1 MTEFRDG
8 VRSVLRTTGIGLSEF
23 SDIAAHADEFKV
35 ARDVKELGIMTAAPW
50 RRVHT

>member
-8 VRSVLRTTGIGLSEF
+8 VRSVLRITGLGRSEF

-35 ARDVKELGIMTAAPW
+35 ARDVEELGIMTAAPW

>member
-1 MTEFRDG
+1 MTELRDG
-8 VRSVLRTTGIGLSEF
+8 VRSILRVAVIDLSEF
-23 SDIAAHADEFKV
+23 SDIAAHADELKV

>member
-23 SDIAAHADEFKV
+23 SDIAALADEFKV
-35 ARDVKELGIMTAAPW
+35 ARGVKELGIMTAAP
-50 RRVHT
+50 